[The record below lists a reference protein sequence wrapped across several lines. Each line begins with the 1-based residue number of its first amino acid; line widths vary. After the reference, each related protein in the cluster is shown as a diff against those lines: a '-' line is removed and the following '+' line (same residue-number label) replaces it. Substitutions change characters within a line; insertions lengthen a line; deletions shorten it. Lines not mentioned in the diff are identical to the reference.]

1 MAEDTFHITVA
12 PEQSGSRLDRI
23 LAGALQ
29 DVSRARLQDWIKQG
43 HVKLYRQQNE
53 VHNLS
58 PSATPLTGDEIF
70 IQRPANREARLTGE
84 AISLNI
90 LFEDA
95 HILVLDKPAGM
106 VVHPS
111 AGHDSGTLVHAL
123 IAHCG
128 DSLAG
133 IGGEKRPGI
142 VHRLDKDTSGVMIIA
157 KHDVAHQ
164 RLGEQFKAHGRDG
177 RMQRIYHA
185 FVWGNPI
192 PVSGSVNAALA
203 RSPHNRL
210 KMAVSK
216 HPQARQ
222 AITHYRR
229 LAQDAAE
236 KISLVECRLETG
248 RTHQIRVHMSHLGFP
263 VIADT
268 VYGPGMRTKI
278 ETLEPDLQAAV
289 SALPRQALHAKEL
302 GFEHPES
309 GESMHFTTPLPADM
323 ALIAGFLR

>member
-1 MAEDTFHITVA
+1 MAEDTFHIIVA

-23 LAGALQ
+23 LAGSLQ
-29 DVSRARLQDWIKQG
+29 DISRARLQDWIKQG
-43 HVKLYRQQNE
+43 QVKLFRQQAE
-53 VHNLS
+53 ISNLS
-58 PSATPLTGDEIF
+58 PSATLREGDEVF
-70 IQRPANREARLTGE
+70 VQRPANRETQLMGE
-84 AISLNI
+84 PISLDI
-90 LFEDA
+90 LFEDE
-95 HILVLDKPAGM
+95 HVLVLNKQAGM

-142 VHRLDKDTSGVMIIA
+142 VHRLDKDTSGVMIVA

-216 HPQARQ
+216 HKQARQ
-222 AITHYRR
+222 AITNYRR
-229 LAQDAAE
+229 LAHDAAE

-278 ETLEPDLQAAV
+278 ETLAPDLQAAV
-289 SALPRQALHAKEL
+289 AALSRQALHAKEL

-309 GESMHFTTPLPADM
+309 GESMHFTTPLPHDM
-323 ALIAGFLR
+323 AAIAKFLS

>member
-23 LAGALQ
+23 LAGSLQ
-29 DVSRARLQDWIKQG
+29 DVSRARLQDWIRQG
-43 HVKLYRQQNE
+43 HVKLYRQQKE
-53 VHNLS
+53 IPHLS
-58 PSATPLTGDEIF
+58 PSATPLAGDEI
-70 IQRPANREARLTGE
+70 IVSRPHTRETSLAGE
-84 AISLNI
+84 DISLDI
-90 LFEDA
+90 LFEDD
-95 HILVLDKPAGM
+95 HILVLNKAAGM

-164 RLGEQFKAHGRDG
+164 RLGDQFKAHGRDG
-177 RMQRIYHA
+177 RMQRVYHA
-185 FVWGNPI
+185 CVWGSPI
-192 PVSGSVNAALA
+192 PVSGTVNAALA

-210 KMAVSK
+210 KMAVAK
-216 HPQARQ
+216 HQRARQ

-229 LAQDAAE
+229 LAQDPSE

-248 RTHQIRVHMSHLGFP
+248 RTHQIRVHMAHLGFP

-278 ETLEPDLQAAV
+278 ETLALDLQTAVAAL
-289 SALPRQALHAKEL
+289 SRQALHAKEL
-302 GFEHPES
+302 GFEHPDS

-323 ALIAGFLR
+323 ERIVEIFR